1 MDLKAII
8 ANAVLSVQETQIRP
22 EKPRIRFRGQKVINT
37 NKHDARGEA
46 VEHIANMLKQ
56 HGVPIWGA
64 LPIAYQFADY
74 LPEDMSTTY
83 IPFDPNVY
91 ESMEHTTFYQRLNEE
106 MLKFLHGVVTGSK
119 PLPEKPENWDR
130 YLYAVYE
137 NRNHKKEMEDKKI
150 ILPLMCV
157 IEPSKDH
164 TLKDASLF
172 GVFDGHGGDECATYA
187 TVHLPHCLIDSLTE
201 NSSKL
206 LTEALKDL
214 DKQIS
219 VRAEH
224 DRIGGGSTSVVA
236 LIREGIIDIA
246 WIGDSAIGALTNDSV
261 ITLTKPH
268 NLDDPKEVER
278 VIAAGGMILNVFG
291 EDRVNG
297 VLNITRALG
306 DTQARPMISAEPS
319 DSRIDIKESGYYMIF
334 LASDGVW
341 DVLTEEEI
349 FENVVSFIKNNP
361 ESEYEKLAQ
370 SVGNTARATS
380 TDNLMLVIVFLKPLS
395 EIWQHFT
402 S

>member
-8 ANAVLSVQETQIRP
+8 ANAVLSVQESQIRP
-22 EKPRIRFRGQKVINT
+22 EKPRIRFRGQKVSNT

-56 HGVPIWGA
+56 NGVPIWGA
-64 LPIAYQFADY
+64 FPIAYQFADN
-74 LPEDMSTTY
+74 LPADLSTTH

-91 ESMEHTTFYQRLNEE
+91 ETIEHQEFYRRLNEE
-106 MLKFLHGVVTGSK
+106 MLKFLHGVVTGSD

-150 ILPLMCV
+150 ILPLMCIV
-157 IEPSKDH
+157 EPTKDH
-164 TLKDASLF
+164 ALKEASLF

-187 TVHLPHCLIDSLTE
+187 AVHLPHCLIDSTTE

-224 DRIGGGSTSVVA
+224 DRLGGGSTSVVA
-236 LIREGIIDIA
+236 LIRDGIIDIA
-246 WIGDSAIGALTNDSV
+246 WIGDSSIGALTNDSV
-261 ITLTKPH
+261 ITLTQPH
-268 NLDDPKEVER
+268 NLSDPKEVER

-306 DTQARPMISAEPS
+306 DTQARPMISSEPS
-319 DSRIDIKESGYYMIF
+319 DLRIDIKESEYYMIF

-349 FENVVSFIKNNP
+349 FNNVKTFIKNNP
-361 ESEYEKLAQ
+361 LSEYEKLAQ
-370 SVGNTARATS
+370 SIGNAARISS

-395 EIWQHFT
+395 EIWQHF
-402 S
+402 SS